1 MKRRKDNS
9 LWADNTVVSFIVFY
23 FVILVFRIIN
33 GNFYLSD
40 SHEYVE
46 VAKYLLEGNYFSV
59 NDPVISKRPLIYPL
73 FLSLTI
79 TLSPYIIIFFQSV
92 LLSFTFHLF
101 FKILE
106 FYKIKKQSALILIVL
121 TPSVFIYSQLIMS
134 ELLVLFLV
142 TLLFYLYT
150 LHFSWK
156 AIKYAQ
162 LIILLLAFTKPVFY
176 PFVFVNFVIMLF
188 YFLKVKRF
196 NFWVLLPIIT
206 VLLYTN
212 YNQSRFG
219 YRHFS
224 SIENTNL
231 IHYNLYY
238 FKAYNQSKKEADDW
252 LSQVT
257 LSVKTENSLQKDHA
271 LRKIALDEIS
281 THFFPYTLYHLAT
294 GIRGVFDPGRFD
306 LMTLVHKEDGN
317 QGFLEVV
324 NGNKSFSSLFKEKSL
339 IFIYLLLIPIMLAL
353 IFKWIYFFMF
363 YFKKRRNFTEYF
375 FLIFIIYYV
384 LATGPVNCSRYMMP
398 LQLILITF
406 ALVSVRENRVKNAS
420 QN

>member
-9 LWADNTVVSFIVFY
+9 LWTDKTVASFLFFY
-23 FVILVFRIIN
+23 LVILVFRVMN

-46 VAKYLLEGNYFSV
+46 VAKYLLEGDYFSV
-59 NDPVISKRPLIYPL
+59 KDPLISKRPLIYPL

-79 TLSPYIIIFFQSV
+79 TLSPYIIIFFQSI
-92 LLSFTFHLF
+92 LLCFTFHLF
-101 FKILE
+101 FKTLD

-150 LHFSWK
+150 VHFSWK
-156 AIKYAQ
+156 TIKYAQ

-176 PFVFVNFVIMLF
+176 PFVFVNFVVMLF
-188 YFLKVKRF
+188 YFFKVKRF

-224 SIENTNL
+224 SMENTNL

-257 LSVKTENSLQKDHA
+257 LSVKTENPLQKDHA
-271 LRKIALDEIS
+271 LRKIALEEIS
-281 THFFPYTLYHLAT
+281 THFFPYTLYHLGT
-294 GIRGVFDPGRFD
+294 GIRGIFDPGRFD
-306 LMTLVHKEDGN
+306 LMTFVDQEDGN
-317 QGFLEVV
+317 QGFLEVL
-324 NGNKSFSSLFKEKSL
+324 NGNKSIFLLFKDKSL
-339 IFIYLLLIPIMLAL
+339 LFIYLLLIPILLAL
-353 IFKWIYFFMF
+353 IFKWMYFFKF
-363 YFKKRRNFTEYF
+363 YSKKRRSFSEYF

-384 LATGPVNCSRYMMP
+384 LTTGPVNCSRYMMP

-406 ALVSVRENRVKNAS
+406 ALVCVRENRVKNAS

>member
-1 MKRRKDNS
+1 M
-9 LWADNTVVSFIVFY
+9 
-23 FVILVFRIIN
+23 
-33 GNFYLSD
+33 
-40 SHEYVE
+40 
-46 VAKYLLEGNYFSV
+46 
-59 NDPVISKRPLIYPL
+59 
-73 FLSLTI
+73 
-79 TLSPYIIIFFQSV
+79 
-92 LLSFTFHLF
+92 
-101 FKILE
+101 
-106 FYKIKKQSALILIVL
+106 
-121 TPSVFIYSQLIMS
+121 
-134 ELLVLFLV
+134 
-142 TLLFYLYT
+142 
-150 LHFSWK
+150 
-156 AIKYAQ
+156 
-162 LIILLLAFTKPVFY
+162 
-176 PFVFVNFVIMLF
+176 
-188 YFLKVKRF
+188 
-196 NFWVLLPIIT
+196 
-206 VLLYTN
+206 
-212 YNQSRFG
+212 
-219 YRHFS
+219 
-224 SIENTNL
+224 ENTNL

-271 LRKIALDEIS
+271 LRKIALEEIS
-281 THFFPYTLYHLAT
+281 THFFPYTLHHLAT